1 MSGRMASLRART
13 IAALMGVALVPAAI
27 LASVWYR
34 TAETGFTRSAKSAL
48 VASASRAAA
57 SIDGFVNGGL
67 AAARTL
73 AQMPGL
79 QNFLVSPSATTRRV
93 AQAVIDILGNSDAP
107 DITSYHLLTPD
118 GRVLLSSDRRGALGA
133 RVTDST
139 VLAAANAV
147 VPLATELRFRSEN
160 PQDASFF
167 IAAAVRDRNGQ
178 PIGILM
184 AEYESAALDQLVREQ
199 VRLAGP
205 QAQGVL
211 YDSYFI
217 RLAGT
222 LSPDALFRTSTTFS
236 DSVSGRLR
244 ADRRL
249 RSDAPSGA
257 AGRTTR
263 RVHNVALSALDST
276 VTADMLQRVGG
287 GPDVR
292 FFVAQ
297 AFARTMQWRVSIEV
311 PRNAAIGPTL
321 SRLVRDTVFLALL
334 LTALVTTAAVAI
346 ARALTR
352 PLLALTETSQRFA
365 SGDLAARVP
374 VGTTDE
380 IGRLGSAFNDLA
392 DRVGSLVAG
401 LQQRTK
407 ELEADIAQRERLEQ
421 ELVQTRKLEAVG
433 KLAGGIAHDFNNLL
447 TVVSQNAELAIDEPG
462 LPAAVREALTDIVD
476 AAERGA
482 GLTRQLLTFAKRGAS
497 TPRLVDVRAAVLA
510 NERLL
515 RQVLGSHIR
524 LHFDLPE
531 RALAV
536 FIDATQL
543 EQLFVNLAANARDA
557 MPHGGSLRV
566 WLRDE
571 AATADFP
578 GGCVALEFADSGT
591 GMTPDVA
598 LRVFEPFFTTKAASS
613 GTGLGLSTVY
623 GIVTQAGGTI
633 GLESAENEGTT
644 FTLRL
649 PLGAGEAGEVAAPPV
664 PADDVTR
671 RAVILLVEDETAV
684 RHAIARSL
692 RRLGYTVHEAGDGDE
707 GLALGRLHRNRIE
720 LLLSDVVMPGA
731 DGFVVAA
738 TLSQELP
745 GLRVLMM
752 SGYST
757 DAREHFAGEAPVHR
771 MLEKPFSMSAL
782 AAAVSEVLDAPVAG

>member
-57 SIDGFVNGGL
+57 SIDGFVNAGL
-67 AAARTL
+67 DATRTL
-73 AQMPGL
+73 AQLPSF
-79 QNFLVSPSATTRRV
+79 QRFLVSPSATNRRD
-93 AQAVIDILGNSDAP
+93 AQAVLGILGSSDAQ
-107 DITSYHLLTPD
+107 DITSYQLLAPD
-118 GRVLLSSDRRGALGA
+118 GRVLLSSDGSVAPGA

-147 VPLATELRFRSEN
+147 VPLATELRFRSED

-167 IAAAVRDRNGQ
+167 IAAAVRGPNGRTV
-178 PIGILM
+178 GVLL
-184 AEYESAALDQLVREQ
+184 AEYESAALEQLLRAEVRI
-199 VRLAGP
+199 AGD

-211 YDSYFI
+211 YDANLI

-222 LSPDALFRTSTTFS
+222 LSPDALFRTNNPFA
-236 DSVSGRLR
+236 DSVADRLR
-244 ADRRL
+244 AARRL
-249 RSDAPSGA
+249 RPNAPTTAAKRTSRRIQNFA
-257 AGRTTR
+257 AGA
-263 RVHNVALSALDST
+263 VDST
-276 VTADMLQRVGG
+276 ITNDILQRVGD
-287 GPDVR
+287 GPEVR
-292 FFVAQ
+292 LFAAQ
-297 AFARTMQWRVSIEV
+297 AILRSMQWRVSIEL
-311 PRNAAIGPTL
+311 PRDVAIGPTL
-321 SRLVRDTVFLALL
+321 SRLVRDTVLLALL
-334 LTALVTTAAVAI
+334 LTAFVTATAVAI
-346 ARALTR
+346 ARGLTR
-352 PLLALTETSQRFA
+352 PLLALTETSRRFA
-365 SGDLAARVP
+365 AGDLAARVP

-401 LQQRTK
+401 LEQRTK

-462 LPAAVREALTDIVD
+462 LPAPVREALTDIAD

-497 TPRLVDVRAAVLA
+497 TPRLVDVRAAVLS

-524 LHFDLPE
+524 LHLDLPE
-531 RALAV
+531 RPLAV

-543 EQLFVNLAANARDA
+543 EQVFVNLAANARDA
-557 MPHGGSLRV
+557 MPRGGSLRI

-571 AATADFP
+571 TATADFP
-578 GGCVALEFADSGT
+578 NGCVALEFADSGT

-598 LRVFEPFFTTKAASS
+598 LRVFEPFFTTKPDSR

-633 GLESAENEGTT
+633 GLESAEDEGTT

-649 PLGAGEAGEVAAPPV
+649 PRSAGEAREITATTV
-664 PADDVTR
+664 PAAQVTR

-692 RRLGYTVHEAGDGDE
+692 RRLGYTVHEAGDGEE
-707 GLALGRLHRNRIE
+707 GIALGRLHRSRIE

-738 TLSQELP
+738 TLSTELP

-757 DAREHFAGEAPVHR
+757 DARAQFAGEAPAHR

-782 AAAVSEVLDAPVAG
+782 AAAVAEVLDAPIAG